1 MATELQIGV
10 VNGSVVQRLNRSE
23 IVFQRLAMGILQLEK
38 FFDLVLGQRDFVLIV
53 YMGLEVGMYVYF
65 VYNAY
70 TLKTVQMTTSSQVG
84 VVNEPLY
91 LQNSLTSLG
100 SKSIKETGLK

>member
-10 VNGSVVQRLNRSE
+10 VNGSVVQGLNRSE
-23 IVFQRLAMGILQLEK
+23 IVFQRLANGILQLEK
-38 FFDLVLGQRDFVLIV
+38 FFDLVLGQRDFVLMV
-53 YMGLEVGMYVYF
+53 WPGLEVGMCIVY
-65 VYNAY
+65 YAY

-91 LQNSLTSLG
+91 LQNSLTSLA